1 MSMRQNIL
9 RTGIVAWLL
18 SAVFTA
24 AAQTAPAPPPA
35 PIPAILQNYKPVTAE
50 RLVNPEDG
58 NWLMVRRTYNG
69 WGYSPLYQITVGNV
83 QRLQPVWVLATGV
96 NNGHEAVPIV
106 NEGVMFVATPGN
118 QVIAINV
125 RTGTILWRYRK
136 QLPEDVVLLHPTSR
150 G

>member
-1 MSMRQNIL
+1 MRTRQKIL
-9 RTGIVAWLL
+9 GTEMLAWIL
-18 SAVFTA
+18 SAAFMAAAQTS
-24 AAQTAPAPPPA
+24 AAQTAPAQPPA
-35 PIPAILQNYKPVTAE
+35 PIPTILQNYKPVTAE

-136 QLPEDVVLLHPTSR
+136 QLP
-150 G
+150 